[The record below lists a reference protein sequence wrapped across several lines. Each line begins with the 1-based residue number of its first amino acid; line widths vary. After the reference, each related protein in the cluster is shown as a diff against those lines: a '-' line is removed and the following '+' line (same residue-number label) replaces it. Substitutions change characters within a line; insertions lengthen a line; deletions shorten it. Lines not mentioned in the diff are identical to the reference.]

1 MQTGFRAVEPHL
13 CLVETFLHLNHAFLS
28 PQTYGCMLKELQNLS
43 ESKSVVQHS
52 LFWTLSVS
60 QRKII
65 PSKNFIVFD
74 HKLEDQSSDQDKQV
88 GSVAQAKVLFSQYP
102 ELVIG

>member
-1 MQTGFRAVEPHL
+1 
-13 CLVETFLHLNHAFLS
+13 
-28 PQTYGCMLKELQNLS
+28 MLKELQNLS

-52 LFWTLSVS
+52 LFWTLSVF

-88 GSVAQAKVLFSQYP
+88 AASLRRKSYSVSIQNW
-102 ELVIG
+102 